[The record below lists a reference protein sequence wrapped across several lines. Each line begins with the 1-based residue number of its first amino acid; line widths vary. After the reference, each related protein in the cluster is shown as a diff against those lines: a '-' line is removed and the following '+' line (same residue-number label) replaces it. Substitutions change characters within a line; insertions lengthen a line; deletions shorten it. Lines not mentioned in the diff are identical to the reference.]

1 MTSRVVLEACV
12 DTLESALAAQAGGA
26 GRLELCADLLSGGT
40 TPSAGTIALVR
51 ERVSLPLVVLIRP
64 RDGDFLYDSDE
75 LEVMRRDI
83 IEARR
88 LGADGAALGVLRADG
103 TVDSGVTAEL
113 TALARPMSVTFH
125 RAFDACPDLD
135 AALDTLIAIGVDR
148 VLTAGGAA
156 SALAGVPVLKRL
168 VARARGRI
176 TILAGGSLDEQTVA
190 PVVQETGVH
199 EVHVR
204 GTREQPSAMTR
215 ATSPALRKPAPAGD
229 ARLVTDA
236 GRIRAM
242 VSALSSGSSPAE

>member
-1 MTSRVVLEACV
+1 MSTPSNPLWPPKP
-12 DTLESALAAQAGGA
+12 A
-26 GRLELCADLLSGGT
+26 GRAGWSCAPSLLSGGT

-64 RDGDFLYDSDE
+64 RDGDFLYTADE

-88 LGADGAALGVLRADG
+88 LGADAVALGVLRADG
-103 TVDSGVTAEL
+103 TVGRGPTAEL
-113 TALARPMSVTFH
+113 VALARPMSVTFH

-135 AALDTLIAIGVDR
+135 AALDALIDLGVDR

-156 SALAGVPVLKRL
+156 TALAGTSALKRL

-176 TILAGGSLDEQTVA
+176 AILAGGSLDEQSVA
-190 PVVQETGVH
+190 PVVQETGVR

-204 GTREQPSAMTR
+204 GTRERPSATAR
-215 ATSPALRKPAPAGD
+215 ATSPALRKPAPPGD

-242 VSALSSGSSPAE
+242 VSALSNGSSPAE